1 MLYTQLI
8 DIQKEMMHYTHHFS
22 HKTIYCNADSP
33 NSQFVQ
39 FFKEN
44 FHTLKLKKI
53 IATSY
58 NPNGQGTYLEYDGKT
73 LHISNLIGNGDFQS
87 QECHNLLQEAD
98 IVITNPPLS
107 LFKEFVQQVQ
117 NANKEFLI
125 IGTNYTLHG
134 TEARIDEWGKRIVS
148 SNNTCWFT
156 NLTHS
161 KRNQILTLTKTYNPI
176 DYPHYDNYDGI
187 NVNKTKDYP
196 HLMGVPIT
204 FMDKYNP
211 NQFEIVRFRKGN
223 DNKDLK
229 VNGKCPYFRIIIK
242 HKQLT

>member
-1 MLYTQLI
+1 MFNSS
-8 DIQKEMMHYTHHFS
+8 K
-22 HKTIYCNADSP
+22 KTSIHSN
-33 NSQFVQ
+33 
-39 FFKEN
+39 
-44 FHTLKLKKI
+44 LKKI

-73 LHISNLIGNGDFQS
+73 LHISNLIGYGDFQS

-98 IVITNPPLS
+98 IVITNPPFS

-176 DYPHYDNYDGI
+176 DYPHYDNYDAI
-187 NVNKTKDYP
+187 NVDKTKDIPKDYKG
-196 HLMGVPIT
+196 HIGVPIT
-204 FMDKYNP
+204 FLDKYNQ
-211 NQFEIVRFRKGN
+211 NQIEIVRFRKGN
-223 DNKDLK
+223 DKKDLK